1 MDILSTSVGVLIG
14 LIVTSIFRIAESG
27 IRKRITVRSPESKA
41 IQEIVPAVNM
51 ILSCL
56 GAMLTAEE
64 ASLEALHGQCNG
76 NIDEALEKVTKAKQK
91 YRNYIDDQVQIG
103 G

>member
-1 MDILSTSVGVLIG
+1 MDMLSTSVGVLIG
-14 LIVTSIFRIAESG
+14 LITTSLFRVIEG
-27 IRKRITVRSPESKA
+27 VVKKRVTVRSPESKA
-41 IQEIVPAVNM
+41 IAELVPAVNM
-51 ILSCL
+51 VLSCM

-76 NIDEALEKVTKAKQK
+76 NIDEALKKITGAKK
-91 YRNYIDDQVQIG
+91 NYRDYIDDQVKIG